1 MFGENKIFDP
11 IGKIHEDKEDGN
23 VLDPAPLDDLPKSRG
38 VSQGLFRVAESGRDG
53 EILRPLANNPVLV
66 GVLKVDTDIS
76 GK

>member
-11 IGKIHEDKEDGN
+11 TGKIHEDKEDGD
-23 VLDPAPLDDLPKSRG
+23 VLDPAPLDDLPESRG
-38 VSQGLFRVAESGRDG
+38 VGQGLFRVAESGTDG

-66 GVLKVDTDIS
+66 GVLEVDTDIS

>member
-23 VLDPAPLDDLPKSRG
+23 VLDPAPLDDLPESWG
-38 VSQGLFRVAESGRDG
+38 VGKGLFRVAESGRDG

-66 GVLKVDTDIS
+66 GVLEVDTDIS

>member
-1 MFGENKIFDP
+1 MLREDKVLDLGHEE
-11 IGKIHEDKEDGN
+11 HEDNEDGE

-38 VSQGLFRVAESGRDG
+38 VSQGLFRVVESGRDG

-66 GVLKVDTDIS
+66 GVLEVDTDIS